1 MSSDAAAGRRRV
13 LVCAAALLLMHGA
26 GALATPPTLTGV
38 TPFAGNPGTSFPVKF
53 TGKLEGEARQV
64 WSDDSSLVFTLP
76 DASGNATAT
85 IAAAAQPG
93 IRLIRF
99 VNAEGAT
106 LPLRFAVGP
115 LPLVEEKEPND
126 ELAAPQLI
134 PKLPAWIQGKLEKAG
149 DVDGYALSLK
159 KGAPLFLK
167 VDGYSLGSP
176 VDLILHVLDSRG
188 AKVATFSD
196 GRNLDPE
203 GVFLPTEDGVYTLQ
217 IAGFA
222 HPPVADVNFTGSAAC
237 VYQIAAALGPV
248 VNRVFPAAVP
258 SLGKGSVELRGTTA
272 TTEATVETA
281 AARLE
286 VTAAQLSGTGEVA
299 MLFPKGAIAPIP
311 VVRARH
317 PISTPPIATV
327 EAPALI
333 KAPALVGG
341 SLEKADAVS
350 AYKVAM
356 KKGERLTARF
366 WSRSLGLGIEGD
378 LVVQGPTAQQVA
390 ASANPSDI
398 TTEPNVTW
406 TAAVDGDYTL
416 LVRDLF
422 QHGGAGCEFVVEIA
436 APAPAFTVELTE
448 GKPVRV
454 DAGKT
459 LALKLKSTFTNNWKE
474 PLIVRVS
481 GLPEGVFAPEVAVP
495 EKGGDFEVTLH
506 SASNAPSAT
515 AHASL
520 SVWTKA
526 TPPVFVGMAYSLRAD
541 LKRWDSASDIARDL
555 WVTVGPTAATPP
567 PATKK

>member
-1 MSSDAAAGRRRV
+1 MSSNAAAGRRRV
-13 LVCAAALLLMHGA
+13 LSSAAALLFMHSA
-26 GALATPPTLTGV
+26 DTLAAPPTLTGV

-76 DASGNATAT
+76 DGSGNATVT
-85 IAAAAQPG
+85 IAATAKPG

-99 VNAEGAT
+99 VNTEGAT

-126 ELAAPQLI
+126 ELTAPQLI

-159 KGAPLFLK
+159 KGVPLFLK
-167 VDGYSLGSP
+167 ADGYSLGSP
-176 VDLILHVLDSRG
+176 VDLILHVLDSTG

-203 GVFLPTEDGVYTLQ
+203 GVFVPLEDGVYTLQ
-217 IAGFA
+217 LAGFA
-222 HPPVADVNFTGSAAC
+222 HPPAADVNFTGSAAC
-237 VYQIAAALGPV
+237 VYQIASALGPV

-258 SLGKGSVELRGTTA
+258 LLGKGSVELRGVA
-272 TTEATVETA
+272 ATVETA

-327 EAPALI
+327 EAPASI
-333 KAPALVGG
+333 QVPALVGG
-341 SLEKADAVS
+341 SLEKVGAVA

-356 KKGERLTARF
+356 KKGERLMARF

-378 LVVQGPTAQQVA
+378 LAVQGPTAQQVA
-390 ASANPSDI
+390 ANASPSDI

-422 QHGGAGCEFVVEIA
+422 QHGGIGCEFVVEIA

-448 GKPVRV
+448 GKPVRM

-474 PLIVRVS
+474 PLMVRVS

-515 AHASL
+515 AQASL
-520 SVWTKA
+520 SIWTKA

-541 LKRWDSASDIARDL
+541 LKRGDSASDIARDL
-555 WVTVGPTAATPP
+555 WVTVGPPPATPP
-567 PATKK
+567 PAPKK

>member
-1 MSSDAAAGRRRV
+1 MSSDAAVRRQLV
-13 LVCAAALLLMHGA
+13 LIGAAALLFMHSA
-26 GALATPPTLTGV
+26 DALAAPPTLTGV

-53 TGKLEGEARQV
+53 TGKLEGEARRV

-76 DASGNATAT
+76 DASGNATVT

-99 VNAEGAT
+99 VNTEGAT

-126 ELAAPQLI
+126 ELTAPQLI
-134 PKLPAWIQGKLEKAG
+134 PRLPAWIQGKLEKAG

-159 KGAPLFLK
+159 KGVPLFLK

-176 VDLILHVLDSRG
+176 VDLILHVLDPKG

-203 GVFLPTEDGVYTLQ
+203 GVFLPLEDGVYTLQ

-222 HPPVADVNFTGSAAC
+222 HPPAADVNFTGSAAC
-237 VYQIAAALGPV
+237 VYQVAAAFDPV

-258 SLGKGSVELRGTTA
+258 SLGKGSVELRGVA
-272 TTEATVETA
+272 ATVEPA

-311 VVRARH
+311 VVRARY

-333 KAPALVGG
+333 KVPALVGG
-341 SLEKADAVS
+341 GLEKAGAGAIA

-390 ASANPSDI
+390 ANANPSDI
-398 TTEPNVTW
+398 TTEPNVSW

-422 QHGGAGCEFVVEIA
+422 QRGGIGCEFVVEIA

-459 LALKLKSTFTNNWKE
+459 LVLKLKSTFTNNWKE
-474 PLIVRVS
+474 PLMVRVS
-481 GLPEGVFAPEVAVP
+481 GLPEGVFAPEVVVP

-515 AHASL
+515 AQVSL

-526 TPPVFVGMAYSLRAD
+526 TPPVFVGMTYSLRAD
-541 LKRWDSASDIARDL
+541 LKRGDSASDIARDL
-555 WVTVGPTAATPP
+555 WVTVGPPPAIPP

>member
-1 MSSDAAAGRRRV
+1 MSPGAAVGRRRV
-13 LVCAAALLLMHGA
+13 LSGAAGLLLMHSA
-26 GALATPPTLTGV
+26 FAMAAPPTLTGV

-53 TGKLEGEARQV
+53 AGKLEGEARQV
-64 WSDDSSLVFTLP
+64 WSDDSGLVFTLP
-76 DASGNATAT
+76 DASGSATAT
-85 IAAAAQPG
+85 IAAGALPG
-93 IRLIRF
+93 IRLVRF

-126 ELAAPQLI
+126 ELTAPQTI

-159 KGAPLFLK
+159 KGSPLFLK

-176 VDLILHVLDSRG
+176 VDLILHVLDSKG
-188 AKVATFSD
+188 GKVATFSD

-203 GVFLPTEDGVYTLQ
+203 GVFLPPEDGVYILQ
-217 IAGFA
+217 IAGFG

-237 VYQIAAALGPV
+237 VYQIAATLGPT

-258 SLGKGSVELRGTTA
+258 AVGKGSVELRGAAATA
-272 TTEATVETA
+272 EAA
-281 AARLE
+281 PARLE
-286 VTAAQLSGTGEVA
+286 VTAAQLSGPGEVA
-299 MLFPKGAIAPIP
+299 TLFPKSANAPIP

-327 EAPALI
+327 ETPAI
-333 KAPALVGG
+333 VTAPALVGG
-341 SLEKADAVS
+341 SLEKAGAVA

-356 KKGERLTARF
+356 KKGDRLTARF

-390 ASANPSDI
+390 ANANPSDI

-406 TAAVDGDYTL
+406 TATVDGEYTL

-422 QHGGAGCEFVVEIA
+422 QRGGAECEFVVEIA
-436 APAPAFTVELTE
+436 APVPTFTVDLVE

-454 DAGKT
+454 DTGKT
-459 LALKLKSTFTNNWKE
+459 LAIKLKAAFTNGWKE
-474 PLIVRVS
+474 PLVLRVG

-515 AHASL
+515 APASL

-526 TPPVFVGMAYSLRAD
+526 TPPVFVGMAYSLRAE
-541 LKRWDSASDIARDL
+541 LKRGDSASDVARDL
-555 WVTVGPTAATPP
+555 WVTVGPAAAA
-567 PATKK
+567 PAPAPAKKK